1 MIDWE
6 NLSVFLEKRLTPS
19 EVELVK
25 QLLSSLSFTERQNLM
40 LAMIAFPGKIPLM
53 TELVIK
59 KQKLARRYN
68 ERLAKEILELEKKEF
83 SSALAHENNQ

>member
-6 NLSVFLEKRLTPS
+6 NLSVFLEKRLTS
-19 EVELVK
+19 SNIELVK

-40 LAMIAFPGKIPLM
+40 LAMIAFPGKIPFF

-59 KQKLARRYN
+59 KQKLASRYN
-68 ERLAKEILELEKKEF
+68 ERLAHEILELEKTEF
-83 SSALAHENNQ
+83 ASALTQEN